1 MFHCLLSDVF
11 YIKLYQIVIDKA
23 VDTPGHGKYLVDG
36 FNDVQ
41 KRYLTTCLMMRSK
54 PEVENIDSKRMPVD
68 SMTNKGEEY
77 LCGEI
82 GTKGDKKHVKH
93 NYRARLNKK

>member
-1 MFHCLLSDVF
+1 
-11 YIKLYQIVIDKA
+11 
-23 VDTPGHGKYLVDG
+23 
-36 FNDVQ
+36 
-41 KRYLTTCLMMRSK
+41 MMRSK

-82 GTKGDKKHVKH
+82 CTKGDKKHVKH
-93 NYRARLNKK
+93 NYRARLNKNTIGYIKNKTYFSTV